1 MIGLYGCTKQDLNT
15 NLVTIKENNRS
26 KFFNNNGGL
35 SPNVEKVLNNAKVQM
50 TDKQIDDFITK
61 AGMIYWDNAK
71 SYSISVIANTS
82 NATSSGDSIVILPV
96 ALPND
101 NNINAVLVARLLAN
115 GYDIT
120 YSIHYKSEY
129 KSIDSTF
136 LPAYNITAKEL
147 YLLGMAQ
154 LDFEVFG
161 HKFFLLND
169 KSVTFGQP
177 ITGTGEQLKYIGVNQ
192 GPSCLYTFTY
202 YPFVGSIPIPFWAYS
217 VPGDC
222 SITNI
227 SLPPAIF
234 LEGLDDTY
242 GNGSGS
248 SSVPLPEG
256 GGGPAS
262 PYSLQFSVFYQS
274 LSASQKTFLED
285 AANNEYYNG
294 FINYLVLHQ
303 FSQEATDHIIWC
315 INYLLSPTTLVQNY
329 AAFAA
334 VYLND
339 FPSLSFLSQDE
350 INWLNN
356 YPYLKSRV
364 YYFLQHSSTILN
376 AEQKVQFHINKM
388 RTESS
393 YLLFNTNYSQHPE
406 FLNLWFSDVN
416 YLNNYGGIDFG
427 NWSIEY
433 LMNYPLIQFQN
444 FQNQF
449 MPSTD
454 NSELDYSNINT
465 PVFISDDI
473 VQMPVGYNFQ
483 FGNYNNVTDPPIRT
497 IGKTLPRHN
506 DNSEDMTWGTNGDIT
521 GILSNMPNFTDQQL
535 FDEVIDLVHKTSIG
549 ILESVGDEMITRFR
563 NNLGGEYSNINLSQ
577 KVFESSQF
585 KTFIIRFGVRL
596 NEELKKHNWDINS
609 VNEIIIPNILRPKF
623 NSPTHKFT
631 GLQILVNDTEE
642 TIIELAGFFID
653 PITHKWNAQLN
664 IIIKDNFGLDKN
676 DALTYQN
683 YHAGFAA
690 WWLLQHV
697 RGYRPFKTIIKFK
710 MNLIAD

>member
-15 NLVTIKENNRS
+15 NLVSIKENNRS
-26 KFFNNNGGL
+26 KFFNNNGRL

-136 LPAYNITAKEL
+136 LPAFNITAKEL

-248 SSVPLPEG
+248 SSAPLPEG

-406 FLNLWFSDVN
+406 FLNLWFNDVN
-416 YLNNYGGIDFG
+416 YLYDFG
-427 NWSIEY
+427 GVAFGEWAINYI
-433 LMNYPLIQFQN
+433 LMYPLEPFAPFQEQFMPWPTVPSFDYSNLNNHPIIVNDDIVLMPLGFDFQFQN
-444 FQNQF
+444 FDQ
-449 MPSTD
+449 T
-454 NSELDYSNINT
+454 
-465 PVFISDDI
+465 
-473 VQMPVGYNFQ
+473 
-483 FGNYNNVTDPPIRT
+483 TDPPIRQ
-497 IGKTLPRHN
+497 IGKIDPRLN
-506 DNSEDMTWGTNGDIT
+506 TEDMEWGNNGDIS
-521 GILSNMPNFTDQQL
+521 GILSNMPNFNDLQL
-535 FDEVIDLVHKTSIG
+535 FDEVEDLFHKTSTG
-549 ILESVGDEMITRFR
+549 ILETVGDLMIDKFR
-563 NNLGGEYSNINLSQ
+563 SSTGGIFSNVDLSQ
-577 KVFESSQF
+577 KVFESSEF
-585 KTFIIRFGVRL
+585 KNFIIKFGIRL
-596 NEELKKHNWDINS
+596 NAALLNANWNINN
-609 VNEIIIPNILRPKF
+609 VTEIKMPKEQRPKF
-623 NSPTHKFT
+623 NGLYNKIN
-631 GLQILVNDTEE
+631 GLQILLNDTEE
-642 TIIELAGFFID
+642 TIIELTGFSINTA
-653 PITHKWNAQLN
+653 THKWTANLN
-664 IIIKDNFGLDKN
+664 IIIKDHFGLDKN

-683 YHAGFAA
+683 KHAGFAA
-690 WWLLQHV
+690 WWLLQHT
-697 RGYRPFKTIIKFK
+697 RSYKPFETQIRFK
-710 MNLIAD
+710 MNLVSQ

>member
-1 MIGLYGCTKQDLNT
+1 
-15 NLVTIKENNRS
+15 
-26 KFFNNNGGL
+26 
-35 SPNVEKVLNNAKVQM
+35 
-50 TDKQIDDFITK
+50 
-61 AGMIYWDNAK
+61 
-71 SYSISVIANTS
+71 
-82 NATSSGDSIVILPV
+82 
-96 ALPND
+96 
-101 NNINAVLVARLLAN
+101 
-115 GYDIT
+115 
-120 YSIHYKSEY
+120 
-129 KSIDSTF
+129 
-136 LPAYNITAKEL
+136 
-147 YLLGMAQ
+147 MAQ

-416 YLNNYGGIDFG
+416 YLNDFG
-427 NWSIEY
+427 GVAFGEWAINYI
-433 LMNYPLIQFQN
+433 LMYPLEPFAPFQEQFMPWPTVPSFDYSNLNNHPITVNDDIVLMPLWFDFQFQN
-444 FQNQF
+444 FDQ
-449 MPSTD
+449 T
-454 NSELDYSNINT
+454 
-465 PVFISDDI
+465 
-473 VQMPVGYNFQ
+473 
-483 FGNYNNVTDPPIRT
+483 TDPPIRQ
-497 IGKTLPRHN
+497 IGKIDPRLN
-506 DNSEDMTWGTNGDIT
+506 TEDMDWGNNGDIS
-521 GILSNMPNFTDQQL
+521 GILSNMPNFNDLQL
-535 FDEVIDLVHKTSIG
+535 FDEVEDLFHKTSIG

-577 KVFESSQF
+577 KVFESSEF
-585 KTFIIRFGVRL
+585 KNFIIKFGIRL
-596 NEELKKHNWDINS
+596 NVALFNANWNINN
-609 VNEIIIPNILRPKF
+609 VIEIKMPKEQRPIF
-623 NSPTHKFT
+623 NGLYNKIN
-631 GLQILVNDTEE
+631 GLQILINDTEE
-642 TIIELAGFFID
+642 TIIELTGFSINTA
-653 PITHKWNAQLN
+653 THKWTANLN
-664 IIIKDNFGLDKN
+664 IIIKDHFGLDKN

-683 YHAGFAA
+683 NHAGFAA
-690 WWLLQHV
+690 WWLLQHT
-697 RGYRPFKTIIKFK
+697 RSYKPFETQIRFK
-710 MNLIAD
+710 MNLVSQ

>member
-1 MIGLYGCTKQDLNT
+1 LVGLYGCTKQDLNT

-393 YLLFNTNYSQHPE
+393 YLLFNTNYSQHTE
-406 FLNLWFSDVN
+406 FLNLWFNDVN
-416 YLNNYGGIDFG
+416 YLFDFG
-427 NWSIEY
+427 GVAFGEWAI
-433 LMNYPLIQFQN
+433 NYLIQN
-444 FQNQF
+444 PLVNIVSFQNQF
-449 MPSTD
+449 MGSSEGEDGDYDSNYWD
-454 NSELDYSNINT
+454 NPNNIYPPQSLPTWASFEAAYPKSSNGGNMLA
-465 PVFISDDI
+465 PDVYNYVGGDI
-473 VQMPVGYNFQ
+473 KALRDGV
-483 FGNYNNVTDPPIRT
+483 
-497 IGKTLPRHN
+497 LN
-506 DNSEDMTWGTNGDIT
+506 DNNPNNDNAYDNACALRMSRALNYSGIT
-521 GILSNMPNFTDQQL
+521 
-535 FDEVIDLVHKTSIG
+535 
-549 ILESVGDEMITRFR
+549 
-563 NNLGGEYSNINLSQ
+563 
-577 KVFESSQF
+577 
-585 KTFIIRFGVRL
+585 
-596 NEELKKHNWDINS
+596 
-609 VNEIIIPNILRPKF
+609 IPNIPNKTFKGGDNKYYFLGAANLNRWMRKTFGCANPNVAIGEYNNSNASHF
-623 NSPTHKFT
+623 NTSQIGLNGENLPTLLLGKKGIYTIVTNPEWASGHCDMLYSDATCIGNCHFA
-631 GLQILVNDTEE
+631 DPE
-642 TIIELAGFFID
+642 TIYYCD
-653 PITHKWNAQLN
+653 VWN
-664 IIIKDNFGLDKN
+664 
-676 DALTYQN
+676 
-683 YHAGFAA
+683 
-690 WWLLQHV
+690 LQ
-697 RGYRPFKTIIKFK
+697 
-710 MNLIAD
+710 